1 MSPHQL
7 RALAALAMALALPCP
22 AARAQST
29 TVPQPAGPA
38 AAVSAPRAHLHALPA
53 ATRIRLVTPDL
64 PEKAFVGTL
73 VRIDSVPSLTYVV
86 QSGQRMWSV
95 PRSAVFSAAQ
105 QVGTVSEQR
114 AVWKV
119 VLASAVIGTATGA
132 LWEEAKGGD
141 KQYAPTIAAHVGA
154 ATVVGLL
161 IGRHA
166 ARETW
171 APLDLPE

>member
-1 MSPHQL
+1 MSPHL
-7 RALAALAMALALPCP
+7 SRALALATALALPCP

-29 TVPQPAGPA
+29 TMPQPAGPVA
-38 AAVSAPRAHLHALPA
+38 AASVPRAHLHSLPA

-73 VRIDSVPSLTYVV
+73 VRIDTVPSLTYVV
-86 QSGQRMWSV
+86 QSGQRTWSI

-105 QVGTVSEQR
+105 QVGSVSEKR

-119 VLASAVIGTATGA
+119 LLTSAVIGTATGA

-141 KQYAPTIAAHVGA
+141 KQYGPTIATHVGVA
-154 ATVVGLL
+154 SIVGLL